1 MDNVLA
7 RLIVLAVIAIG
18 FVVLRRGRG
27 GGSGGSRP
35 GSNDNQL
42 PK

>member
-7 RLIVLAVIAIG
+7 GLIVLAVIAIA
-18 FVVLRRGRG
+18 FVVFSRKRS
-27 GGSGGSRP
+27 GSGGSRP
-35 GSNDNQL
+35 GGSDNQL

>member
-1 MDNVLA
+1 MDNILA
-7 RLIVLAVIAIG
+7 GLIVLAVIAIAV
-18 FVVLRRGRG
+18 VVLSRKRS
-27 GGSGGSRP
+27 GSGGSRP